1 MKTFI
6 SIALIILAI
15 PLYAQDDDLPEE
27 SNPTVRERIQAA
39 RVAYITDQLALTPT
53 EAEKFW
59 PIYREFTDKRK
70 VLLKELRY
78 ARRHPDASKS
88 ADQNEKDLVTLGL
101 EVKQKE
107 VDLER
112 QYSEQLLNVIPAQK
126 VRMLP
131 EVERKF
137 RMLLLKQIQE
147 RRRGREKD

>member
-1 MKTFI
+1 MKTFLYI
-6 SIALIILAI
+6 VLVALAI

-27 SNPTVRERIQAA
+27 KNPTVRERIQAA
-39 RVAYITDQLALTPT
+39 RVAYITDQLALTPA

-59 PIYREFTDKRK
+59 PIYREFTGKRLE
-70 VLLKELRY
+70 LLKEVRY
-78 ARRHPDASKS
+78 ARRHPDPAKT
-88 ADQNEKDLVTLGL
+88 ADQNEKDLVALGL

-112 QYSEQLLNVIPAQK
+112 QYSEQLLKVIPAQK

-137 RMLLLKQIQE
+137 RVMILKQIQE
-147 RRRGREKD
+147 RRKGREKN

>member
-15 PLYAQDDDLPEE
+15 PLYAQDDDLPGE
-27 SNPTVRERIQAA
+27 SSPTVRERIQAA
-39 RVAYITDQLALTPT
+39 RVAYITDQLALTPA

-59 PIYREFTDKRK
+59 PVYREFTDKRK
-70 VLLKELRY
+70 ELLKELRY
-78 ARRHPDASKS
+78 ARRHPDPGKS

-101 EVKQKE
+101 DVKQRE

-112 QYSEQLLNVIPAQK
+112 QYSEQLLKIIPAQK
-126 VRMLP
+126 LRMLP

-137 RMLLLKQIQE
+137 RLLILKQIQE
-147 RRRGREKD
+147 RRRGREKN

>member
-27 SNPTVRERIQAA
+27 SNATVRERIQAA

-70 VLLKELRY
+70 ALLKELRY
-78 ARRHPDASKS
+78 ARRHPDPVQWPPHSVLHGLLPRKS
-88 ADQNEKDLVTLGL
+88 AGQYECGGQLILAQ
-101 EVKQKE
+101 EVKPGAHS
-107 VDLER
+107 L
-112 QYSEQLLNVIPAQK
+112 
-126 VRMLP
+126 
-131 EVERKF
+131 RKT
-137 RMLLLKQIQE
+137 
-147 RRRGREKD
+147 